1 MREIM
6 NERIRKYL
14 DELFADAPETRKA
27 MELKEEMLQN
37 SMEKYQDLLSEGYSE
52 EDAYKNVIGSIGDV
66 TELFEDLEEKNLM
79 NLSEADRKKKA
90 MFTSI
95 ATGLYILAGI
105 VFFTGAML
113 VDMIGGPRDIDYATI
128 ALILAA
134 AVCIAPTCMLVYAA
148 NMYPAYQK
156 KREENYVEH
165 YKQCK
170 HAGNRDKAV
179 RSSISTIIWT
189 VVVIL
194 YFIFSFST
202 NAWHISWV
210 IFLMGV
216 CVEAVCSLIF
226 SLRQKD

>member
-1 MREIM
+1 M

-27 MELKEEMLQN
+27 MELKEEMFQN

-113 VDMIGGPRDIDYATI
+113 ADMIGGPRDIDYATI

-165 YKQCK
+165 YKKCK